1 MEVKDINNILVI
13 TNFYVDGVTQ
23 QIDLVNV
30 GLLTLTEATSIILL
44 EEGNIINEII
54 WHFNPEITIE
64 NDFKDYLSSI
74 GQIMID
80 TLT

>member
-44 EEGNIINEII
+44 EEGDIINEII
-54 WHFNPEITIE
+54 WHFNIELSLE

>member
-1 MEVKDINNILVI
+1 MEVKDINNILMI
-13 TNFYVDGVTQ
+13 TKFYVNGVTQ
-23 QIDLVNV
+23 HIDLVNV

-44 EEGNIINEII
+44 EEGDIIDEII
-54 WHFNPEITIE
+54 WNFDIELSLE

>member
-1 MEVKDINNILVI
+1 MEVKDISNILVI

-44 EEGNIINEII
+44 EEGDIINEII
-54 WHFNPEITIE
+54 WHFNIELSLE